1 VPTAYAADHCG
12 VTIQPP
18 LIEANSPSGREI
30 LTVSRLNAEAR
41 ILLERGLGSVWIE
54 GEVSNLS
61 RPASGHWYLTLK
73 DSGAQVRCAMFRM
86 RNVLVRFPVR
96 DGSQV
101 LARARVSLYE
111 PRGEFQLVIDHLEEA
126 GEGLLRRRF
135 EELKRSLAAEGL
147 FDADRKR
154 RLPRLPHRIG
164 VITSP
169 TGAAIRDILHVLGR
183 RFPAI
188 PVLIYPVPVQGDG
201 APGAI
206 IRALQLAARRAE
218 CDVLILARGGGSLE
232 DLWAF
237 NDEGV
242 ARAIAACPLPTISG
256 IGHEVDF
263 TIADFVADERAPTPS
278 GAAERVVPD
287 RAEWSRLYLACEA
300 RLASCIRRAVQ
311 RHALELRVRSDRLA
325 RMHPGVRL
333 RQHAQRLDELD
344 ARMRL
349 AVRTTLGTARQRART
364 AHALLLRASPSLRL
378 TALRQRLIA
387 QRRALDTAGRLVA
400 HRGRTRLELAMRAL
414 HAVSPL
420 ATIDRGYAIVTDA
433 AGHVLRDARRVAA
446 GSAIEARL
454 ARGRLFATVT
464 RADDDEPQAQ

>member
-1 VPTAYAADHCG
+1 
-12 VTIQPP
+12 
-18 LIEANSPSGREI
+18 
-30 LTVSRLNAEAR
+30 
-41 ILLERGLGSVWIE
+41 
-54 GEVSNLS
+54 
-61 RPASGHWYLTLK
+61 
-73 DSGAQVRCAMFRM
+73 M
-86 RNVLVRFPVR
+86 
-96 DGSQV
+96 
-101 LARARVSLYE
+101 
-111 PRGEFQLVIDHLEEA
+111 
-126 GEGLLRRRF
+126 
-135 EELKRSLAAEGL
+135 
-147 FDADRKR
+147 
-154 RLPRLPHRIG
+154 
-164 VITSP
+164 ITSP
-169 TGAAIRDILHVLGR
+169 TGAAVRDILHVLGR

-387 QRRALDTAGRLVA
+387 QRRALTPRAVCRA
-400 HRGRTRLELAMRAL
+400 PRPHTPRLAMRAL

-433 AGHVLRDARRVAA
+433 AGHVLRDARRIAA

-464 RADDDEPQAQ
+464 RADDDEAQAQ